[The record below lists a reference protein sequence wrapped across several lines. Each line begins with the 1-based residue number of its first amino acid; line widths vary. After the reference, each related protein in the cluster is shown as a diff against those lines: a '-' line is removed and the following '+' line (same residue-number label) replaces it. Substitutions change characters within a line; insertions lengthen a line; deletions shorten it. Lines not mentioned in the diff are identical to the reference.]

1 MSGSEVQPADA
12 TVIPQTPSSL
22 ASFISRL
29 ASRFWYRLT
38 QVVLEKRPLN
48 GCSSS
53 GSSGP
58 SVSYHEVHEIVCPQM
73 CGIDATPG
81 KVARHERLSVVPL
94 GTPAAHSVPVSTS
107 HYTDDARYWVRH
119 SNMMNQ
125 GWKCRTRAQ
134 PDVTFSTEVH
144 HIWMSYE
151 RPCFICLLYDQPL
164 A

>member
-12 TVIPQTPSSL
+12 TVIPKTPSSL

-53 GSSGP
+53 SGVGGSSGP

-81 KVARHERLSVVPL
+81 KVTRHERLSVVPL

-107 HYTDDARYWVRH
+107 HYTDDAR
-119 SNMMNQ
+119 
-125 GWKCRTRAQ
+125 
-134 PDVTFSTEVH
+134 
-144 HIWMSYE
+144 
-151 RPCFICLLYDQPL
+151 
-164 A
+164 

>member
-1 MSGSEVQPADA
+1 MSGSEVQPAEA
-12 TVIPQTPSSL
+12 TVIPKTPSSL

-29 ASRFWYRLT
+29 ASRFWYWLT

-53 GSSGP
+53 SSGSGP

-107 HYTDDARYWVRH
+107 HYTDDAR
-119 SNMMNQ
+119 
-125 GWKCRTRAQ
+125 
-134 PDVTFSTEVH
+134 
-144 HIWMSYE
+144 
-151 RPCFICLLYDQPL
+151 
-164 A
+164 